1 MTCAILED
9 GGECPLL
16 DGAASRE
23 INEGLNNTEIWN
35 GTTDRAK
42 HGVVMAQNED
52 RMRGIISL
60 PIALAAAICL
70 QPADSVM
77 TVYSFASSGE
87 AQQKQAAL
95 FSVDAG
101 PRQEKADV
109 PTQLYQDLKYGVSFQ
124 YPSIWTRIS
133 KDDQGYFGTKILG
146 SSPGSD
152 IKFRAAVKF
161 SPSGNYYEK
170 TDLEDLSFTYAV
182 ANAASQKACDKI
194 AASNVDPGD
203 HPRTMDL
210 AGVKF
215 TQIEGGDAG
224 MMQGVS
230 LIVASTY
237 RQGTCFLF
245 EQDEGEIAAKT
256 KPGSRPL
263 TVQEERN
270 LKRHL
275 NAVLAS
281 VRFTRP
287 ISR

>member
-87 AQQKQAAL
+87 AQQKHAAL

-124 YPSIWTRIS
+124 YPSVWTRIS

-146 SSPGSD
+146 SSPKSD

-170 TDLEDLSFTYAV
+170 TDLEYLSFTLPLRMRLHRRPATR
-182 ANAASQKACDKI
+182 S
-194 AASNVDPGD
+194 
-203 HPRTMDL
+203 PRAMWTL
-210 AGVKF
+210 EIIRERW
-215 TQIEGGDAG
+215 TWREL
-224 MMQGVS
+224 S
-230 LIVASTY
+230 L
-237 RQGTCFLF
+237 RR
-245 EQDEGEIAAKT
+245 
-256 KPGSRPL
+256 SREAMP
-263 TVQEERN
+263 E
-270 LKRHL
+270 
-275 NAVLAS
+275 
-281 VRFTRP
+281 
-287 ISR
+287 